1 VAAEPNAVPPSSSPT
16 SVGVAACLATTLI
29 WSGNTIV
36 TKAAAGV
43 IAPGSIAFYRWLL
56 AFLILAPIVGP
67 AAWRN
72 RAVAFRCWK
81 QLAALGALGMVIYQ
95 SLAYKAAET
104 TSAVNMGVIQALM
117 PLFAAFL
124 ASALAAE
131 RLSAL
136 RVLGG
141 ILSLGGLAYLTS
153 RGDPAGLIRG
163 GLHLGDALM
172 LVAVFANA
180 LYGVMVRR
188 WAIPLPPWQQLFW
201 QILFSTL
208 MLIPVWL
215 AGTVSPI
222 TAANLPL
229 ILYAAI
235 PTSLVAPWCWIIGI
249 QRLGSGRTA
258 LFINLLPVVVA
269 LLAWLLLHEELHG
282 YHLIGGIVALVG
294 VGLGL
299 REPKAPSDRRSSTAG
314 SSAWKTEEL

>member
-1 VAAEPNAVPPSSSPT
+1 MAAPPKTVPFTRSPAT
-16 SVGVAACLATTLI
+16 IGIVACLATALI

-56 AFLILAPIVGP
+56 ALLILAPFVGP

-72 RAVAFRCWK
+72 RAVAFRHGK
-81 QLAALGALGMVIYQ
+81 HLAALGALGMVIYQ

-117 PLFAAFL
+117 PLFATFL

-131 RLSAL
+131 RLTAV
-136 RVLGG
+136 RVVGG
-141 ILSLGGLAYLTS
+141 LLSLAGLAYLTS
-153 RGDPAGLIRG
+153 RGDPAALLDG
-163 GLHLGDALM
+163 GFHLGDGLM
-172 LVAVFANA
+172 LIAVLSNA
-180 LYGVMVRR
+180 LYGVMVKR
-188 WAIPLPPWQQLFW
+188 WSLPLPLWQQLFW

-215 AGTVSPI
+215 AGPVSPI
-222 TAANLPL
+222 TTANLPL

-235 PTSLVAPWCWIIGI
+235 PTSLVAPLCWIVGI

-258 LFINLLPVVVA
+258 LFINLVPVVVA
-269 LLAWLLLHEELHG
+269 VLAWWLLREALHG
-282 YHLIGGIVALVG
+282 YHLIGGIIALVG
-294 VGLGL
+294 VALGL
-299 REPKAPSDRRSSTAG
+299 REPKAAHARAAFADEA
-314 SSAWKTEEL
+314 AWKTEDL